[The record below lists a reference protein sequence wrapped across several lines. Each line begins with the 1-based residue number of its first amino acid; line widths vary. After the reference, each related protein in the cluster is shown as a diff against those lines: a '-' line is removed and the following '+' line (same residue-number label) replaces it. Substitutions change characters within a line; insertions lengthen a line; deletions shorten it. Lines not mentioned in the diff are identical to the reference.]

1 MRKPISGAQFSQLKF
16 LISSDYGLGYMC
28 VGMDKREQRVGDG
41 FLESG
46 EEKSQDFYNVNFYSL
61 IPYSKCDS

>member
-1 MRKPISGAQFSQLKF
+1 M
-16 LISSDYGLGYMC
+16 Y

-41 FLESG
+41 FSESG
-46 EEKSQDFYNVNFYSL
+46 EEKSQDFYNVNFYLL